1 MSLVEL
7 LGTALVVLFLLIA
20 IARLFKGPLAMA
32 IRLLLHT
39 GLGFGILWLV
49 NTTTA
54 YTGLSMGLNWFN
66 ALTLGILGVP
76 GFALLLLLK
85 WVLV

>member
-7 LGTALVVLFLLIA
+7 IGTALVILFLLIA

-32 IRLLLHT
+32 IRLVLHT
-39 GLGFGILWLV
+39 GLGFGALWLV
-49 NTTTA
+49 NATTA
-54 YTGLSMGLNWFN
+54 YTVLSMGLNWFN
-66 ALTLGILGVP
+66 ALTIGILGAP

-85 WVLV
+85 WVLI